1 LRNFTI
7 ASLIGYTFLS
17 LPRQYELHERAI
29 ESIANSPSC
38 ELASDDRCSEEKFLL
53 AWLRYHYEQ
62 QRVQDWMTDRH
73 INMNPQEKQDVAEYR
88 AIQNF
93 HYDLSD
99 SLVLIAVTAAYC
111 PFLIDKYFN
120 NLYICSR
127 NKQEVIIKRWTLN

>member
-1 LRNFTI
+1 MRNFTI
-7 ASLIGYTFLS
+7 ASRIGYTFLS

-38 ELASDDRCSEEKFLL
+38 ELASDRCSEEKFLL

-62 QRVQDWMTDRH
+62 QRERDWMTDRH
-73 INMNPQEKQDVAEYR
+73 INMNPQEKQDVAKYR

-127 NKQEVIIKRWTLN
+127 NNQEVIIKRWTLN

>member
-62 QRVQDWMTDRH
+62 QRVRDWMTDRH